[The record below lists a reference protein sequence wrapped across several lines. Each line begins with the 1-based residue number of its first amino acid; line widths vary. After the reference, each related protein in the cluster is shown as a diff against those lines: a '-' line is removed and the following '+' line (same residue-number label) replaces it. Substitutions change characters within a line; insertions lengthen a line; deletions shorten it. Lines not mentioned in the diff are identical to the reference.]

1 MKIDYEKINIGDK
14 LVRTKGGIFT
24 KHHALYAG
32 FWNNEH
38 IVAENQTEV
47 GVQYITLNQFI
58 NEGKLDRIEYNN
70 YDENSQT
77 VIIDKINNKIGTS
90 YSLLKYNC
98 EHFVNE
104 ILTGISKSKQIKIGV
119 GVAIGVTLCLLA
131 FRRKSK

>member
-1 MKIDYEKINIGDK
+1 MKIDKERLNIGDK
-14 LVRTKGGIFT
+14 LIRTKGGIFT

-38 IVAENQTEV
+38 IVAENQMEV
-47 GVQYITLNQFI
+47 GVQYISLNQFM
-58 NEGKLDRIEYNN
+58 NEGKLDRIEYNS

-77 VIIDKINNKIGTS
+77 VIIDRINNKIGTN

-104 ILTGISKSKQIKIGV
+104 ILTGVSKSKQIKTGV

-131 FRRKSK
+131 FRRK